1 MQQALLAIILQ
12 ALCRLRGAVLFHS
25 VGPSLSWGCP
35 FWVLGLTRQ
44 SSRPAYGGR
53 LTSPVSLKKPLMP
66 RHQWNSLNTQQIG
79 AYAEYFV
86 KMELTMHGFQVY
98 STEVDDRGIDFVA
111 RRESGPFIEVQV
123 KSLRSMGYVF
133 MQKTK
138 FPLRPHTYLALCL
151 FADGQE
157 PKLFLIPSVAWLTPN
172 AIFVDRKYDAQGQ
185 TSKPEWGLNVSK
197 RNMAALSPYSFESTI
212 KNFAVQIDG

>member
-1 MQQALLAIILQ
+1 MVALGIVHLYSPR
-12 ALCRLRGAVLFHS
+12 CLF
-25 VGPSLSWGCP
+25 L
-35 FWVLGLTRQ
+35 
-44 SSRPAYGGR
+44 
-53 LTSPVSLKKPLMP
+53 VSLKKPLMP

-138 FPLRPHTYLALCL
+138 FPPEAAHVLGVVPLCRWTGAKSVPYPVCCVAYSECDLR
-151 FADGQE
+151 
-157 PKLFLIPSVAWLTPN
+157 
-172 AIFVDRKYDAQGQ
+172 R
-185 TSKPEWGLNVSK
+185 SKVRCS
-197 RNMAALSPYSFESTI
+197 RSDQQA
-212 KNFAVQIDG
+212 

>member
-1 MQQALLAIILQ
+1 ML
-12 ALCRLRGAVLFHS
+12 AVLHRFR
-25 VGPSLSWGCP
+25 GPALFRGPRPSSRQGVP
-35 FWVLGLTRQ
+35 FWPSGLTLR
-44 SSRPAYGGR
+44 SSGPAFCGP
-53 LTSPVSLKKPLMP
+53 LTLAVSLKKPLMP

-157 PKLFLIPSVAWLTPN
+157 PKVFLIPSVAWLTPN

>member
-1 MQQALLAIILQ
+1 
-12 ALCRLRGAVLFHS
+12 
-25 VGPSLSWGCP
+25 
-35 FWVLGLTRQ
+35 
-44 SSRPAYGGR
+44 
-53 LTSPVSLKKPLMP
+53 MP
-66 RHQWNSLNTQQIG
+66 RHQWKNLNTQQVG

-111 RRESGPFIEVQV
+111 RRDCGPYIEVQV

-138 FPLRPHTYLALCL
+138 FPLRPHTYLALCVL
-151 FADGQE
+151 TEGQE
-157 PKLFLIPSVAWLTPN
+157 PKVFLIPSVAWLAPN
-172 AIFVDRKYDAQGQ
+172 TIFVDRNYDAQGQ

-197 RNMAALSPYSFESTI
+197 RNMPAFSQYSFESIINTLT
-212 KNFAVQIDG
+212 AHADG

>member
-1 MQQALLAIILQ
+1 MAN
-12 ALCRLRGAVLFHS
+12 
-25 VGPSLSWGCP
+25 
-35 FWVLGLTRQ
+35 
-44 SSRPAYGGR
+44 
-53 LTSPVSLKKPLMP
+53 VSLKKPLMP
-66 RHQWNSLNTQQIG
+66 RHQWNSLNRQQIG

-157 PKLFLIPSVAWLTPN
+157 PKVFLIPSVAWLTPN